1 MTSLS
6 VRNDGGESDL
16 LVAECPRGLREANL
30 PFRWGFS
37 VHANPEQGLEKETRN
52 KMSSLKQIL
61 SALSQEIERLSR
73 RNEMLERRLASITGA
88 LQGAVR
94 LPPGGSG
101 RTSRAGRRSGR
112 RGAPPKFNEAQARQ
126 LRRDYEKGATSAQ
139 LARKYKAALPTI
151 LSTLRRAGATLRRGR
166 PSKSR

>member
-6 VRNDGGESDL
+6 APNEQAESGL
-16 LVAECPRGLREANL
+16 SVPECLKGLREANL

-37 VHANPEQGLEKETRN
+37 VHANPEEGLEKDTRN
-52 KMSSLKQIL
+52 KMSSLRQIL
-61 SALSQEIERLSR
+61 RELSQEIERLSR

-94 LPPGGSG
+94 LPRGAG
-101 RTSRAGRRSGR
+101 RTSRPARRNGR
-112 RGAPPKFNEAQARQ
+112 RGAPPKFNDAQALQ

-139 LARKYKAALPTI
+139 LGRRYKAALPTI
-151 LSTLRRAGATLRRGR
+151 LSTLRRAGTTLRRGR
-166 PSKSR
+166 PSKKR

>member
-6 VRNDGGESDL
+6 VRNERAESGL
-16 LVAECPRGLREANL
+16 LASECLKGLREANL

-37 VHANPEQGLEKETRN
+37 VHANPEEGLEKDTRN

-61 SALSQEIERLSR
+61 SELSQEIDRLSR

-94 LPPGGSG
+94 VPRGGSG
-101 RTSRAGRRSGR
+101 RTGRSGR
-112 RGAPPKFNEAQARQ
+112 RGAPPKFNEAEGRQ
-126 LRRDYEKGATSAQ
+126 LRREYEKGATSAQ
-139 LARKYKAALPTI
+139 LARRYKAALPTI